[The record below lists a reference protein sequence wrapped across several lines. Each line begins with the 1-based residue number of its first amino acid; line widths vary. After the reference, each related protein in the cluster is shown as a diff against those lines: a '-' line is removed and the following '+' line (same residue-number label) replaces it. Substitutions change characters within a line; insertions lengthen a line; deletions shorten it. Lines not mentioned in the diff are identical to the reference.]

1 MGFGIKSKGQRFWR
15 SPMLFSESFIV
26 LHFSL
31 WFIPI
36 LYMEWGL
43 DQHQKKVFVF
53 AYECP
58 IAPAPFVEKAI
69 SFSSSEFFFLYY
81 CQKNQLGIFCRG
93 QNIFFMEGND

>member
-1 MGFGIKSKGQRFWR
+1 
-15 SPMLFSESFIV
+15 MLFSESFIV

-58 IAPAPFVEKAI
+58 ITSAPFVEKAI
-69 SFSSSEFFFLYY
+69 SLSSSEFFFFVLLSKKSIGYI
-81 CQKNQLGIFCRG
+81 L
-93 QNIFFMEGND
+93 